1 MFKLTKA
8 NITKLIKAPLEVLKS
23 LDEDDIAS
31 IIQQANHS
39 YYNEKQPVFSDN
51 IYDMI
56 KDYLEEKNPAHPILK
71 HVGAAVEDRK
81 EPLPY
86 YMGSLDKIKGE
97 IDKFKKKYPGSYL
110 VSDKLDG
117 NSGLFTSIKGQQ
129 KLYSR
134 GDGKIGQ
141 NASHVIPFIQGIPSN
156 IKEADIAIRGEII
169 ISKQSFDKLKAKGAN
184 ARNMVAGMLNAKV
197 PDLQVAKATQF
208 IAYEVIS
215 PKMEP
220 ADQIPYMK
228 KLGFQPVHSVLLQ
241 EDQLTNTKLSDILTK
256 RREES
261 PFEID
266 GIVVMH
272 NKQHNRVTEGNPP
285 YGFAFKSIHTM
296 AKAEVI
302 VQSVEWNISK
312 DGYLVPTVL
321 FGSVALGGVS
331 IQRATGFNAKFIS
344 DNKIGPGSKI
354 VIMRSGDV
362 IPYIHQ
368 VLNPSETGEP
378 QMPDAPY
385 VWNDTEVNIMIPD
398 EHKKDND
405 ELQLKNLEHF
415 IKKIEVVGLG
425 PGNIKKMF
433 QAGFTTPKSIF
444 AATAKDLLKVDGFQA
459 KTAEKVYAA
468 IQEKNGKLSCLQL
481 MEASNTLGRGLGGK
495 KLELITEAFPTI
507 LSNRYVPTVTELINV
522 KGVEK
527 TTANL
532 FISNLPHFFKF
543 IDDNKLTDACSKEA
557 APVVVAVAGPS
568 GTAPTANFSGKKF
581 VFTGFRN
588 KEWEQAI
595 KSMGG
600 DVSSSVSKNTTL
612 VIAKDVNEDS
622 TKITAA
628 KKHNI
633 PVISI
638 DQFKKDYMQGF

>member
-8 NITKLIKAPLEVLKS
+8 NITKLVKAPLDILKTLS
-23 LDEDDIAS
+23 EDDIAS

-51 IYDMI
+51 IYDLI
-56 KDYLEEKNPAHPILK
+56 KDYLEEKNPSHPILK

-81 EPLPY
+81 EALPY

-97 IDKFKKKYPGSYL
+97 TDKFTKKYPGSYL

-117 NSGLFTSIKGQQ
+117 NSGLFTFTKGVS

-141 NASHVIPFIQGIPSN
+141 NASHVIPFIQGLPSQ
-156 IKEADIAIRGEII
+156 IKEDIAVRGEII
-169 ISKQSFDKLKAKGAN
+169 ISKNNFEKLKDKGAN

-197 PDLQVAKATQF
+197 PDLQVAKATKF
-208 IAYEVIS
+208 IAYEIIS
-215 PKMEP
+215 PRMEP

-228 KLGFQPVHSVLLQ
+228 KLGFEPVHNIVLQ
-241 EDQLTNTKLSDILTK
+241 ESDLTNSKLSEILTK
-256 RREES
+256 RREDS

-272 NKQHNRVTEGNPP
+272 NKIHNRVNEGNPP

-302 VQSVEWNISK
+302 VQSVEWNLSK

-331 IQRATGFNAKFIS
+331 IQRATGFNAKFIV

-354 VIMRSGDV
+354 IIMRSGDV

-378 QMPDAPY
+378 QMPDVPY
-385 VWNDTEVNIMIPD
+385 IWNDTEVNIMIPD

-415 IKKIEVVGLG
+415 IKKIEITGLG
-425 PGNIKKMF
+425 PGNIKKLF
-433 QAGFTTPKSIF
+433 DAGFKTPRALF
-444 AATAKDLLKVDGFQA
+444 AASAKDLLKVEGFQA
-459 KTAEKVYAA
+459 KTADKIHNA
-468 IQEKNGKLSCLQL
+468 IQEKNGKLTCLQL

-495 KLELITEAFPTI
+495 KLELITDAFPTI
-507 LSNRYVPTVTELINV
+507 LTSRYVPTVSELINI

-532 FISNLPHFFKF
+532 FISNLPQFFKF
-543 IDDNKLTDACSKEA
+543 IDDNKLGCASA
-557 APVVVAVAGPS
+557 APAPAGPS
-568 GTAPTANFSGKKF
+568 GTPLAAPSNNKLAGKKI

-588 KEWEQAI
+588 KDWEKDI
-595 KSMGG
+595 KSFGG
-600 DVSSSVSKNTTL
+600 EVSSGVSKNTSL
-612 VIAKDVNEDS
+612 VVAKDVNEDS
-622 TKITAA
+622 TKIANA
-628 KKHNI
+628 KKYGI
-633 PVISI
+633 PIISI
-638 DQFKKDYMQGF
+638 EQFQKDYMNGF

>member
-1 MFKLTKA
+1 MYKLTKT
-8 NITKLIKAPLEVLKS
+8 NINKLIKAPLDILKS

-31 IIQQANHS
+31 ILQQANHS

-51 IYDMI
+51 IYDLI
-56 KDYLEEKNPAHPILK
+56 KDYLEEKNPGHPILK

-81 EPLPY
+81 EQLPY

-97 IDKFKKKYPGSYL
+97 PDKFKAKYPGSYL

-117 NSGLFTSIKGQQ
+117 NSGLLTFKKGEA
-129 KLYSR
+129 KLYTR

-156 IKEADIAIRGEII
+156 IKEDIAVRGEII
-169 ISKQSFDKLKAKGAN
+169 IDKQSFEKVKSKGAN

-197 PDLQVAKATQF
+197 PDLQIAKETQF
-208 IAYEVIS
+208 IAYEIIS
-215 PKMEP
+215 PRMDP
-220 ADQIPYMK
+220 ADQIAYMK
-228 KLGFQPVHSVLLQ
+228 KLGFRPVHSSLLQ
-241 EDQLTNTKLSDILTK
+241 EANLTNTKLSEILVK

-302 VQSVEWNISK
+302 VQSIEWNLSK

-321 FGSVALGGVS
+321 FGSVFLGGVS

-362 IPYIHQ
+362 IPYIHE
-368 VLNPSETGEP
+368 VLQPSETGEP
-378 QMPDAPY
+378 QMPDVPY
-385 VWNDTEVNIMIPD
+385 VWNDTEVNIMIPED
-398 EHKKDND
+398 HKKDNS

-415 IKKIEVVGLG
+415 IKKIEIVGLG
-425 PGNIKKMF
+425 PGNIKKLYE
-433 QAGFTTPKSIF
+433 AGFTTPKALFS
-444 AATAKDLLKVDGFQA
+444 ATAKDLLKVDGFQA
-459 KTAEKVYAA
+459 KTADKIFTA
-468 IQEKNGKLSCLQL
+468 IQAKKGNLTCLQL
-481 MEASNTLGRGLGGK
+481 MEASNTLGRGMGGK
-495 KLELITEAFPTI
+495 KLELITNAFPTI
-507 LSNRYVPTVTELINV
+507 LANRYVPTINELINI

-532 FISNLPHFFKF
+532 FITNLPHFFKF
-543 IDDNKLTDACSKEA
+543 IDDNKLTCT
-557 APVVVAVAGPS
+557 VASTS
-568 GTAPTANFSGKKF
+568 GTVAPQVATAFAGKKI

-588 KEWEQAI
+588 KDWENAI
-595 KSMGG
+595 KSQGG
-600 DVSSSVSKNTTL
+600 DVSSSVSKNTTM
-612 VIAKDVNEDS
+612 VVAKDVNEDS
-622 TKITAA
+622 TKITTA
-628 KKHNI
+628 KKYGI
-633 PVISI
+633 PVISMAEF
-638 DQFKKDYMQGF
+638 QQNYFAL